1 MEMNNMSCRAIIWLM
16 TLMLTPFM
24 AAAAEN
30 TQPATVQLLYVQTAT
45 AYTYADGEL
54 TLLSVSPATLFFSDR
69 PERIVGHV
77 ATDDFVSIWGEGQNN
92 FAEDP
97 PNAALSVFT
106 GESTMEAVVEL
117 LEPRLEGDNLI
128 YQVKLLSGELPA
140 AGGANSLFIDRIG
153 RPLTPLSYAGVA
165 RRTTRRAVYRSE
177 EIQNDNYDEQS
188 IDDKLRDLK
197 KMHDQGLI
205 TDDEYNKKRQALLDE
220 M

>member
-1 MEMNNMSCRAIIWLM
+1 MNNVTYRAVIWLV

-24 AAAAEN
+24 AAAADN
-30 TQPATVQLLYVQTAT
+30 TQPETVQLLYVQTAT

-54 TLLSVSPATLFFSDR
+54 TLMSASPATLFFTDR

-77 ATDDFVSIWGEGQNN
+77 ATGDFVSIWGEGQNN

-97 PNAALSVFT
+97 PNAVLSVFT
-106 GESTMEAVVEL
+106 GDSTMEAVVEL

-140 AGGANSLFIDRIG
+140 AGGANSLFIDVIG

-177 EIQNDNYDEQS
+177 EIQNDNSDE
-188 IDDKLRDLK
+188 
-197 KMHDQGLI
+197 
-205 TDDEYNKKRQALLDE
+205 
-220 M
+220 

>member
-1 MEMNNMSCRAIIWLM
+1 MDNISYRAIICLV
-16 TLMLTPFM
+16 TLMLTPFV

-30 TQPATVQLLYVQTAT
+30 AQPETVQLLYVQTAK

-77 ATDDFVSIWGEGQNN
+77 ATDDFVSIWGEGENN

-106 GESTMEAVVEL
+106 GESTMETVVEL
-117 LEPRLEGDNLI
+117 LKPRLEGDNLI
-128 YQVKLLSGELPA
+128 YQIKLLSGELPA

-165 RRTTRRAVYRSE
+165 RRTSRRAVYGSE
-177 EIQNDNYDEQS
+177 EILNENYDE
-188 IDDKLRDLK
+188 
-197 KMHDQGLI
+197 
-205 TDDEYNKKRQALLDE
+205 
-220 M
+220 